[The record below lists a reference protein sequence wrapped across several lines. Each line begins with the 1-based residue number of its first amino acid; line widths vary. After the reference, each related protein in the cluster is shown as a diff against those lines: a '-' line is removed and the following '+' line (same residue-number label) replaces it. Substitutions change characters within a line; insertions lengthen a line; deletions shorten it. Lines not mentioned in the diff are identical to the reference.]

1 MQIKEDERNETQNVL
16 FVYSLRLCFIFSLQI
31 NLTLTLPLWG
41 GSTPGTTVEG
51 VVDKDVALH
60 AKELC
65 TLRARIYLQEN
76 KRNTRIKMI

>member
-1 MQIKEDERNETQNVL
+1 MKETKLRMFCL
-16 FVYSLRLCFIFSLQI
+16 FINCGCFIFSLQI
-31 NLTLTLPLWG
+31 NLTLTLPLLG
-41 GSTPGTTVEG
+41 GSTPGTAVEG
-51 VVDKDVALH
+51 VVDKDVAFH

>member
-1 MQIKEDERNETQNVL
+1 MKETKLRMFCL
-16 FVYSLRLCFIFSLQI
+16 FIHCGCFIFSLQI

-41 GSTPGTTVEG
+41 GSTPGTAVEG
-51 VVDKDVALH
+51 VVDKDVAFH

>member
-1 MQIKEDERNETQNVL
+1 MKETKLRMFCL
-16 FVYSLRLCFIFSLQI
+16 FIHCGYICFIFSLQI

-41 GSTPGTTVEG
+41 GSTPGTAVEG
-51 VVDKDVALH
+51 VVDKDVAFH